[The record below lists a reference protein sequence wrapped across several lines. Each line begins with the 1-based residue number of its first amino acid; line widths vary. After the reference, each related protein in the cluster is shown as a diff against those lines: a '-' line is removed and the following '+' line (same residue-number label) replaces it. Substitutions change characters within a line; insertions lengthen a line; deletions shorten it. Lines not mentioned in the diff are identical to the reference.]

1 MDVKTTFDTSFKL
14 SDEEIICFDETNL
27 ILKKISMLK
36 KEEDLKANKFFAKT
50 VLKHINQA

>member
-1 MDVKTTFDTSFKL
+1 MDVKTNFDNSFKL

-27 ILKKISMLK
+27 MLKKISMLK

-50 VLKHINQA
+50 VLK

>member
-1 MDVKTTFDTSFKL
+1 MDVKTTFDTTFKL